1 MIGRHCA
8 RSHSSTPSNLTFAL
22 HPLYPQKLQW
32 IYIMSD
38 SSGATALRTI
48 RALLKQF
55 ELGKQKGKVMAPY
68 SKPATFD
75 VRTKNFARV
84 VTLDEAGQVV
94 SHAARKGALV
104 VFTFASEVM
113 RLRVQKM
120 CDSVGISSIDLVGP
134 TIMGLSSFL
143 EMDPIGQVRL
153 VECMDPSRMY
163 PKAPTD

>member
-1 MIGRHCA
+1 
-8 RSHSSTPSNLTFAL
+8 
-22 HPLYPQKLQW
+22 
-32 IYIMSD
+32 MSD

-55 ELGKQKGKVMAPY
+55 ELGKQKTKVMAPY
-68 SKPATFD
+68 SKPATCD

-104 VFTFASEVM
+104 VFTFASGVM

-143 EMDPIGQVRL
+143 EMDPIGQVRRL
-153 VECMDPSRMY
+153 LNLKRV
-163 PKAPTD
+163 TDFHKSP